1 MKLENIFIENYKNFL
16 PSLFSIGFRIFSN
29 EDNEIILKNDKNL
42 RIVIQIHTLTNGI
55 KTYFIDENG
64 KGEQPF
70 YPSGNKSIFFPSV
83 FFECLADFLRKRGYI
98 SCEYNSISQT
108 FKYNVLEIDV
118 SDEAMSDNIEIKK
131 ETKEEIKK
139 ETKGEINNEEKL
151 FKSLEKHEA
160 FGCTSSDI
168 TEILEN
174 ISVISIEGIVTN
186 DKYNVK
192 EKNKKINDFMSLI
205 LTLKGIINMY
215 GV

>member
-1 MKLENIFIENYKNFL
+1 MKLEDILTENYKNFL

-29 EDNEIILKNDKNL
+29 EDNEIILKNDQNL
-42 RIVIQIHTLTNGI
+42 KIVIQIYESTNGI
-55 KTYFIDENG
+55 KVYFIDYNG
-64 KGEQPF
+64 EGEKPF
-70 YPSGNKSIFFPSV
+70 YPSDKETVFFPSV
-83 FFECLADFLRKRGYI
+83 FFECLAEFLQKHGYI
-98 SCEYNSISQT
+98 CKYHGMSQI
-108 FKYNVLEIDV
+108 FKYNDLEFDT
-118 SDEAMSDNIEIKK
+118 SNEAMSGNIEEKI

-139 ETKGEINNEEKL
+139 ETNNKEKSIEL
-151 FKSLEKHEA
+151 LKNHKA
-160 FGCTSSDI
+160 FDCTSSNI

-215 GV
+215 EI

>member
-1 MKLENIFIENYKNFL
+1 MKLENIFIEKYKNFL

-29 EDNEIILKNDKNL
+29 EDGEIILKNDRDL
-42 RIVIQIHTLTNGI
+42 RVVLKLDRQRNNSITV
-55 KTYFIDENG
+55 YFIDENG
-64 KGEQPF
+64 ESKQPF
-70 YPSGNKSIFFPSV
+70 YPSGNKSVFFPSV
-83 FFECLADFLRKRGYI
+83 FFDFFAEFLRNRGYI

-108 FKYNVLEIDV
+108 FKYNSVEIDV
-118 SDEAMSDNIEIKK
+118 SDEAMSNNIE
-131 ETKEEIKK
+131 EKK

-151 FKSLEKHEA
+151 FRSLEKHEV
-160 FGCTSSDI
+160 FNCNTKNI

>member
-16 PSLFSIGFRIFSN
+16 PSLFSIGFKIFSN

-42 RIVIQIHTLTNGI
+42 KIVIQVNTLTNGI

-64 KGEQPF
+64 KDEQPF
-70 YPSGNKSIFFPSV
+70 YPSGNKSVFFPSV
-83 FFECLADFLRKRGYI
+83 FFECLADFLRRRGYI

-118 SDEAMSDNIEIKK
+118 SDEAMSDNIEEKI
-131 ETKEEIKK
+131 ETKEEI
-139 ETKGEINNEEKL
+139 KGEINNEEKL
-151 FKSLEKHEA
+151 FKSLEKHEV

-205 LTLKGIINMY
+205 LTLKSIINMY